1 MATLWSVVCDA
12 MASDQDHVLMREA
25 IRLMR
30 DAGVV
35 KKTGGP
41 FGAVIAKDGRVVAA
55 AGNSVV
61 KDLDPSAHAEVNA
74 IRAACQKLGTWDLSG
89 CVLYA
94 SSRCCPMCFSAAH
107 WAGISKIYYGAGWED
122 YSDFYDDSEAIK
134 EMNLPPERQAMAP
147 EQLLRQQAIDVWQ
160 AVRQE
165 RGMAQ
170 PETT

>member
-1 MATLWSVVCDA
+1 MSTLWSVFCDA
-12 MASDQDHVLMREA
+12 MASDQDQVLMREA

-74 IRAACQKLGTWDLSG
+74 IRAACKQLGTWDLSG
-89 CVLYA
+89 CVLYT
-94 SSRCCPMCFSAAH
+94 SCECCPMCYATAY
-107 WAGISKIYYGAGWED
+107 WAGIRTVFYAAAWSD
-122 YSDFYDDSEAIK
+122 YSDLFSDQEINEDMQNSKGKREIKLTQILQGEACEVWK
-134 EMNLPPERQAMAP
+134 EFRLLPDGARY
-147 EQLLRQQAIDVWQ
+147 
-160 AVRQE
+160 
-165 RGMAQ
+165 
-170 PETT
+170 